1 MKRLSI
7 VLLVSCLTLMP
18 DVHAAKRAE
27 TQKEV
32 AERIAL
38 DGKRAADRG
47 DARGAK
53 DAQTASD
60 KARRSK
66 TVEQARQIEKNYNK
80 DNFN

>member
-1 MKRLSI
+1 MKRLLI
-7 VLLVSCLTLMP
+7 VLLVSCLTGMLE
-18 DVHAAKRAE
+18 VHAAGRKE
-27 TQKEV
+27 TRKDV

-38 DGKRAADRG
+38 DGQRAANRG

-60 KARRSK
+60 KARQAK
-66 TVEQARQIEKNYNK
+66 TVEQARQIEKDYNK